1 MYIKFI
7 IVLPFLSGFV
17 CAVSCRTPSYM
28 LHSLLV
34 VVVIVVVSSC
44 TFEAHYCH
52 FVIFSDDSQVAYV
65 FIVLAIIL
73 FIVMVA
79 MISVICIKSGKKKL
93 PPADVIPEVSFLPA
107 ITTFN
112 VEEGI

>member
-1 MYIKFI
+1 MHIKFI
-7 IVLPFLSGFV
+7 IVLPFSLSLACV
-17 CAVSCRTPSYM
+17 CCVMSYM
-28 LHSLLV
+28 LHSSRRSF
-34 VVVIVVVSSC
+34 VVSSC

>member
-1 MYIKFI
+1 
-7 IVLPFLSGFV
+7 
-17 CAVSCRTPSYM
+17 M
-28 LHSLLV
+28 LCHVVHALLFSRRSF
-34 VVVIVVVSSC
+34 VVSSC